1 MFYNA
6 KNHTATIDDDTT
18 DFISFR
24 YNLLLS
30 LIYV

>member
-6 KNHTATIDDDTT
+6 KNHRVIIEGVTT